1 MAGQGERGWRVAFIH
16 NGQRYILVSEQEQRQ
31 FLKSGT
37 LPSWLVPEFSNLAY
51 MRDREGARGSSH
63 QQQEAKWPAK

>member
-1 MAGQGERGWRVAFIH
+1 MAFIH

-37 LPSWLVPEFSNLAY
+37 LPSWFVPEFSNLAY
-51 MRDREGARGSSH
+51 TREGDGDRGSSH
-63 QQQEAKWPAK
+63 HKQEAICMAHLY